1 MKVCAI
7 RPPNWILLLVAII
20 PIFSSIPA
28 WAANP
33 ADWKTFT
40 SAGKRNWSVATNWTD
55 ATGIP
60 TPGSSLVIN
69 FDPSRTGTV
78 TAGGKISSP
87 FEVTNDLGTVQL
99 NTLNLAGE
107 SNGSARTITIRDG
120 ILQFA
125 GDAPAINNTTTGTV
139 DTVKYVL
146 NNSLLLDTNL
156 ALNLNGTSEMTLLGI
171 SNNTLSASSAGL
183 KTITAFG
190 AGKCILG
197 GNSSAAISNGA
208 GQVGITM
215 AGTGVLTI
223 GGQNTFTG
231 DLLIKSGT
239 VRQNAA
245 SAGSAYPTVVFG
257 AGAIKLGDSAAGNA
271 NAMLQ
276 FTAGGSGFTCPLP
289 ITVQAGNSGVKT
301 IDNAGGNFAMA
312 LAGPLVLNDNVVIS
326 YSGTAGGYI
335 KLGTSSTAECFTG
348 AGDMTFISTGA
359 TAHSLYGNNTNF
371 TGDIVI
377 KSGGVRLIGAN
388 ALSATNTVFIDSQNG
403 ATFIINGQNQTI
415 AGLNDGENG
424 GGVVINTNDLRTL
437 TLGGCG
443 TYSFSGPISATTATN
458 LAITVALTGQ
468 GTQTLWGD
476 CTYAG
481 ATLVNRGTLL
491 VNGSLAAGSVV
502 TVGTNGTLGGNGIIR
517 GPTTVNGTLAPGGN
531 DRGTLT
537 FGGNAIFSEKAKY
550 NWDYI
555 GGTGDVVSVTGNLQL
570 PASATVNVSVATR
583 VPTQPSVLFQAGSL
597 SGSGATTVSG
607 WTVTDGYSV
616 AIQGTSILLMPPPDP
631 RTMILVR

>member
-1 MKVCAI
+1 MKVYALSRQLKWFLPLFAMI
-7 RPPNWILLLVAII
+7 NA
-20 PIFSSIPA
+20 FSSLQVQ
-28 WAANP
+28 AANP

-40 SAGKRNWSVATNWTD
+40 STGKRNWSVATNWTD

-78 TAGGKISSP
+78 TSSGKISNS

-107 SNGSARTITIRDG
+107 SNGSARIITIRDG

-139 DTVKYVL
+139 DTVKYQL
-146 NNSLLLDTNL
+146 NNALLLDSNL
-156 ALNLNGTSEMTLLGI
+156 TLNMNGTSEMTLLYGAG
-171 SNNTLSASSAGL
+171 NTLSANSAGL
-183 KTITAFG
+183 KTITASG
-190 AGKCILG
+190 AGKCNLG
-197 GNSSAAISNGA
+197 GNATAVISDGV
-208 GQVGITM
+208 GQVGIIM
-215 AGTGVLTI
+215 AGTGTLVM
-223 GGQNTFTG
+223 GGANTFTG
-231 DLLIKSGT
+231 GTLINSGT
-239 VRQNAA
+239 VSIN
-245 SAGSAYPTVVFG
+245 STTAGTSTALGLGSV
-257 AGAIKLGDSAAGNA
+257 ILGDSTGSADATLQLKNNVKYTNNIVVQAGSTGSRTILN
-271 NAMLQ
+271 
-276 FTAGGSGFTCPLP
+276 AGGSQNLTLLGLITVNKTLRVQYTGGVSGGITFGDSTAAYLTGAEEIILDSNATAGSGHTLLGNNPGFTGNM
-289 ITVQAGNSGVKT
+289 TVNSGELILKSDTALSPSNKVSVA
-301 IDNAGGNFAMA
+301 AGGM
-312 LAGPLVLNDNVVIS
+312 L
-326 YSGTAGGYI
+326 
-335 KLGTSSTAECFTG
+335 KLYA
-348 AGDMTFISTGA
+348 
-359 TAHSLYGNNTNF
+359 
-371 TGDIVI
+371 
-377 KSGGVRLIGAN
+377 K
-388 ALSATNTVFIDSQNG
+388 
-403 ATFIINGQNQTI
+403 NQSI
-415 AGLNDGENG
+415 AGLSDVSNG
-424 GGVVINTNDLRTL
+424 GGVVTNTSLAVTL
-437 TLGGCG
+437 TLGGG
-443 TYSFSGPISATTATN
+443 GIYSFSGSIQNMALS
-458 LAITVALTGQ
+458 VALTSNGS
-468 GTQTLWGD
+468 QTLGGD
-476 CTYAG
+476 NIYTG
-481 ATLVNRGTLL
+481 ATTVTSGTLL

-502 TVGTNGTLGGNGIIR
+502 TVGTNGTLGGSGIVR
-517 GPTTVNGTLAPGGN
+517 GPTTVNGTLAPGGS